1 MSLEQDTPPRAW
13 LVAAALFFTL
23 FFIFGSG
30 YNTASVFFTP
40 LIHSFGWTRARL
52 STLQTALAL
61 AAGVSAPFIGWI
73 LDRVEARIVI
83 AAGAL
88 TAGAGFVV
96 ASLAHSYGAMV
107 AAYLLIGLGVGAA
120 TLLPCSMVI
129 ANWFGARRGLV
140 MGLAMAG
147 TSAGGMV
154 MTLISDRAIR
164 MAGWR
169 VGYLI
174 LAAPV
179 FVVVMPMVLI
189 LVRTRPQRGVG
200 SNTGQPAALP
210 GMEVGAALSGRSFW
224 MLAVATICFAV
235 AVSGTNLHSVPYL
248 IGVGYAPARAAFA
261 LSVMLAC
268 GGIGKLAIGSIAD
281 RIGARPALA
290 ASLLGMAV
298 GITLLT
304 GARHEFP
311 LAGFILVYGLT
322 FGAPLA
328 LLPLVMADSMGL
340 KRFGSLYGL
349 IGFFHTAGAA
359 VGPVLA
365 GHIFDLR
372 GSYAYAFETFVMSLI
387 IGSVAAMACV
397 PLPAER
403 VAALVGLSGGVE
415 G

>member
-1 MSLEQDTPPRAW
+1 MSPKWETPRRAW

-30 YNTASVFFTP
+30 YNTAGVFFTP
-40 LIHSFGWTRARL
+40 LIRTFGWSRARL

-73 LDRVEARIVI
+73 LDRVEARFVI
-83 AAGAL
+83 AAGAV

-96 ASLAHSYGAMV
+96 ASLAPSYGAMV

-129 ANWFGARRGLV
+129 ANWFGARRGLA

-154 MTLISDRAIR
+154 MTLVSDHAIR
-164 MAGWR
+164 AAGWR
-169 VGYLI
+169 FGYLM
-174 LAAPV
+174 LAVPV
-179 FVVVMPMVLI
+179 FAIVVPAVLVI
-189 LVRTRPQRGVG
+189 VRTRPDAGAG
-200 SNTGQPAALP
+200 SIAEQAAVLP
-210 GMEVGAALSGRSFW
+210 GMDVGAAVTGRSFW
-224 MLAVATICFAV
+224 MLSAATLCFAV
-235 AVSGTNLHSVPYL
+235 AVSGTNLHAVPYL
-248 IGVGYAPARAAFA
+248 IGAGYAPAKAAFA
-261 LSVMLAC
+261 LSVMLAF
-268 GGIGKLAIGSIAD
+268 GGIGKLMIGSIAD
-281 RIGARPALA
+281 RIGARIGLA
-290 ASLLGMAV
+290 ASLLGMAM

-304 GARHEFP
+304 AARHQLP
-311 LAGFILVYGLT
+311 LAGFVTVYGLS

-359 VGPVLA
+359 LGPVLA

-372 GSYAYAFETFVMSLI
+372 GSYSYAFETFVMLLI
-387 IGSVAAMACV
+387 IGSAAALACA
-397 PLPAER
+397 PLPAGETR
-403 VAALVGLSGGVE
+403 GLVGLSGVE